1 MSKLDRIKNNAAE
14 MRAAV
19 ATLEI
24 EAKAAKAA
32 LKVSSEAMDILRI
45 EIERYQSLLLGTQNE
60 IERIEEKIK
69 IAKKERDE
77 LKSRSA

>member
-1 MSKLDRIKNNAAE
+1 MSKLDRIKNNTTE
-14 MRAAV
+14 MRVAV

-45 EIERYQSLLLGTQNE
+45 EIERYQSLIKGTQNE
-60 IERIEEKIK
+60 INRIEEKIK